1 MSDDPLRARLT
12 ALVAELHEFLS
23 AGEFQAMAYKLDEV
37 AALLREP
44 PETPLDAEQALRE
57 ASQALDDLVAPD
69 PSKSLA
75 QRIRDEFAD
84 FQMVLDHCTQ
94 TYAHFSGDRISKPQ
108 TLPREVFAVA
118 EELQQAVIEEAIAE
132 AREEWAA
139 ARAAAA
145 PEAS

>member
-1 MSDDPLRARLT
+1 
-12 ALVAELHEFLS
+12 
-23 AGEFQAMAYKLDEV
+23 MAYKLDEV
-37 AALLREP
+37 APLLREP

-57 ASQALDDLVAPD
+57 AAQALDDLVAPD

-118 EELQQAVIEEAIAE
+118 EEWQQAVIEKAIAE